1 MMIRKLGM
9 AVAVASAFAIAAPAQ
24 AAQGVLF
31 DINGGGGAGLQADVF
46 NWIFNATLAKAL
58 FPRPADGVIYGQAE
72 LDTISN
78 GVGVPAG
85 RFTYQFAIPVSSAD
99 NGNQV
104 IFEGTGTTF
113 GPENYFRMYFD
124 PTPPATALALAAR
137 RLSGLGYGDSNGA
150 DLLTD
155 PTPTALRA
163 ANPDQTMILDA
174 KVSISA
180 SGANYS
186 TGNQGVFVPLGTPA
200 LVNPRGTNTISGSG
214 NVTLNI
220 DVCTAAEV
228 GDAAHPSCSV
238 VSTFDTNFWR
248 SEITSLTIDFEL
260 GDGIKTAANAGVP
273 IMQSLAGQT
282 PDFGAGTV
290 AAGTNN
296 YLCSTDGTA
305 GNLDPAVGSA
315 LCDMYY
321 SGTNAIL
328 TTEHEHVVLPE
339 PGTMLLLGLGL
350 GALGLSSRRRRQQAA

>member
-24 AAQGVLF
+24 AATGVLF
-31 DINGGGGAGLQADVF
+31 DINGAGGAGQQADVF

-58 FPRPADGVIYGQAE
+58 FPRPSDGVIYGQAE

-78 GVGVPAG
+78 GVGVPSG
-85 RFTYQFAIPVSSAD
+85 RFTYQFAIPVSSTDDGNTTNFTAD
-99 NGNQV
+99 S
-104 IFEGTGTTF
+104 TTF

-124 PTPPATALALAAR
+124 PTPDR
-137 RLSGLGYGDSNGA
+137 NRLTGLGYGDSNGA

-163 ANPDQTMILDA
+163 LNADQTMILNA
-174 KVSISA
+174 KVSLSS
-180 SGANYS
+180 SGASYGTPS
-186 TGNQGVFVPLGTPA
+186 QTAFVPLGTPSP
-200 LVNPRGTNTISGSG
+200 LPNNPRGTQTISGSG
-214 NVTLNI
+214 NVTLDV

-228 GDAAHPSCSV
+228 GDAAHPSCSE

-248 SEITSLTIDFEL
+248 TEITSLVVDFQL
-260 GDGIKTAANAGVP
+260 GDGIKTAANAGIP
-273 IMQSLAGQT
+273 IMQSLNGQT

-290 AAGTNN
+290 AGGTNN
-296 YLCSTDGTA
+296 YLCSAA
-305 GNLDPAVGSA
+305 GSSASSPDTGSTP
-315 LCDMYY
+315 CDMYY
-321 SGTNAIL
+321 AGTNAIL

-350 GALGLSSRRRRQQAA
+350 GALGLQSRRRRQQAA